1 MHSNRLKQRN
11 LLLSLPK
18 INRLGIVILIS
29 SLSFA
34 FIGTVWAVYLNS
46 FLHSEALVGLVS
58 SFFLLVS
65 LISYFLIIPIIE
77 KTNKAKIYI
86 SSSILVAIG
95 YFLYGI
101 INNFYFFIIAALI
114 VSVSVTL
121 KIASMGIIIKHSSKK
136 RELSKNEG
144 FLYMVAN
151 ISWVL
156 GPLIVGV
163 ILRELNVRWV
173 FIGAA
178 FLALLSV
185 LIFRLIKT
193 DCKIIKKKIDRNP
206 IKNFISFF
214 KSKDR
219 RKVYLLG
226 IGSTFWWSLVF
237 IYFPLIIIKNLHE
250 DYVGYLLFAVMIP
263 LVLTQYSFGK
273 LAGRI
278 GFKKM
283 FFIGYLI
290 PATAAIVCFIFF
302 NIWVI
307 SIALIIASIGIA
319 MTESTTE
326 SYFFDICKGKEDQR
340 FYAPYN
346 TAIDVGQIVGELA
359 PALVLLFLPMK
370 FIFIVYA
377 SGLIFLS
384 LLALTIRDIIEEK
397 PSKKRK

>member
-156 GPLIVGV
+156 G
-163 ILRELNVRWV
+163 
-173 FIGAA
+173 
-178 FLALLSV
+178 
-185 LIFRLIKT
+185 
-193 DCKIIKKKIDRNP
+193 
-206 IKNFISFF
+206 
-214 KSKDR
+214 
-219 RKVYLLG
+219 
-226 IGSTFWWSLVF
+226 
-237 IYFPLIIIKNLHE
+237 H
-250 DYVGYLLFAVMIP
+250 
-263 LVLTQYSFGK
+263 
-273 LAGRI
+273 
-278 GFKKM
+278 
-283 FFIGYLI
+283 
-290 PATAAIVCFIFF
+290 
-302 NIWVI
+302 
-307 SIALIIASIGIA
+307 
-319 MTESTTE
+319 
-326 SYFFDICKGKEDQR
+326 
-340 FYAPYN
+340 
-346 TAIDVGQIVGELA
+346 
-359 PALVLLFLPMK
+359 
-370 FIFIVYA
+370 
-377 SGLIFLS
+377 
-384 LLALTIRDIIEEK
+384 
-397 PSKKRK
+397 